1 MNRVRL
7 VILSTGLENSAEMQR
22 RLAPQVLRSLIDE
35 RLQLQEAKRLNITA
49 TEEELANTIQNIE
62 KDNNMPPG
70 GLRDTLDR
78 AGLDQAS
85 QEQQPQER
93 NARVTVVGP

>member
-49 TEEELANTIQNIE
+49 TEEELANTIQTNE

-70 GLRDTLDR
+70 GLRDQPAR
-78 AGLDQAS
+78 AGLDMPS
-85 QEQQPQER
+85 LEQHPKKRKGER
-93 NARVTVVGP
+93 RGKSG